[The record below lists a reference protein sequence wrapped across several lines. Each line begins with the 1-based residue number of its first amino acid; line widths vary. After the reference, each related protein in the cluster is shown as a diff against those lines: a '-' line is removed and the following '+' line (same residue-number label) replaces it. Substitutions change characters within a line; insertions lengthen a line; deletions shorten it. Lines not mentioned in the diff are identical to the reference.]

1 MKKVLICL
9 GVMVLFIVAA
19 VVLKK
24 PAENAKLDYTK
35 VKARVVSSESRQK
48 RIKTRYSTS
57 YQTVYDVV
65 LSYGGKEYELKNAHN
80 SYSYRPGSEVTVYL
94 ANGKLYADEEGV
106 RNASPLGIARSVA
119 IGGAFLMFIVSMVM
133 LAKTGQKKA

>member
-19 VVLKK
+19 VVLKR